1 MAYQTKYQITSF
13 KTSKSSTFATK
24 FCKVC
29 FDSGKSKEEYTSHF
43 IRETPDKNSK
53 VVCPTLLSLTCQYCK
68 GSGHTPRYCPILEE
82 KQHSQELKM
91 KKPSTKTF
99 IPVFVKKENG
109 KKELKSDF
117 FQKGEEPTTKTKT
130 IKLLINDVEIPIP
143 KEEKKTIT
151 RKQKHTIPLVPRSVY
166 INHFE
171 LLNQDDQDEQE
182 EEEEQ
187 QQQNEMDNNQKQF
200 PSKIGMKERK
210 KNCIGS
216 GAWSKPLQ
224 PMNSQSCQK
233 DILSSENEIDNQK
246 ENSKPFSFKDAL
258 LIQKEE
264 PQNEDE
270 NDGED
275 NQEDDDNETSNL
287 GCYDDMERM
296 EWGDFLLD
304 M

>member
-29 FDSGKSKEEYTSHF
+29 YDTGKSKDEYTSHF

-53 VVCPTLLSLTCQYCK
+53 VVCPSLLSLSCQYCK
-68 GSGHTPRYCPILEE
+68 GKGHTPRYCPILEE

-91 KKPSTKTF
+91 KKPNTKTF

-109 KKELKSDF
+109 KKELKTDF
-117 FQKGEEPTTKTKT
+117 FQKGQESTTKT

-151 RKQKHTIPLVPRSVY
+151 RKQKPTIPMVPRSVY

-171 LLNQDDQDEQE
+171 LLNHDEQQE

-187 QQQNEMDNNQKQF
+187 QDEMDNNQIQF
-200 PSKIGMKERK
+200 PYKIGMKERK

-224 PMNSQSCQK
+224 PMNNSQPCQK
-233 DILSSENEIDNQK
+233 DILSSQTEIDNEK
-246 ENSKPFSFKDAL
+246 ENNKPISFKDAL

-275 NQEDDDNETSNL
+275 DDNETSNH
-287 GCYDDMERM
+287 GCYDDYMERM
-296 EWGDFLLD
+296 EWGDFLLV
-304 M
+304 